1 MGLLGTE
8 AFPWPP
14 FPICKQQTPVST
26 IFLEVQRAGSNRCS
40 SGKRKDAETR
50 EKRPRNNSA
59 DLGVG
64 LVSPQ
69 EIHISE
75 FFYSTK
81 TPNKR
86 KMLTFVIPEKV

>member
-1 MGLLGTE
+1 MRSNG
-8 AFPWPP
+8 
-14 FPICKQQTPVST
+14 QVQTGAN
-26 IFLEVQRAGSNRCS
+26 QG
-40 SGKRKDAETR
+40 RKDAETR
-50 EKRPRNNSA
+50 EKQPRNNSA

-69 EIHISE
+69 EIHIFE

-86 KMLTFVIPEKV
+86 KMLAFFIPEKV